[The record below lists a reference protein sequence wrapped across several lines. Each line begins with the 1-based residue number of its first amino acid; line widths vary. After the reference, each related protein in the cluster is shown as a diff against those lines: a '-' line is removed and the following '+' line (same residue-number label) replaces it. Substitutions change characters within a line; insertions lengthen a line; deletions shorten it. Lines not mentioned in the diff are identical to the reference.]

1 MSEWWI
7 NLQGDDFDLSQLATI
22 LTSSNFRIQR
32 SEGGY
37 YLTADSLNQLENAHE
52 VWETA
57 NTALQSFN
65 GMVRLMFPGSKPLS
79 VGNIQRVETDGRTHY
94 YLLTESGTYA
104 LQGSVVSLVQSG
116 EGNVAESA
124 QRNPMP
130 EWVNLTQTDPT
141 VARVLTMFGKV
152 VQPWK
157 DLYPIF
163 EIIRKDVGGEETL
176 VSLGW
181 TSMTE
186 IRRFRHTANSPEA
199 VEGSRHGTPTGAR
212 PTNPMTPA
220 EAMEFVRSLMV
231 QWITSKQSN
240 AH

>member
-57 NTALQSFN
+57 NTRLQSFN

-79 VGNIQRVETDGRTHY
+79 VGNIQRIEADGRTHH
-94 YLLTESGTYA
+94 YLLTESGAYA
-104 LQGSVVSLVQSG
+104 LQGSVVAVVQTG
-116 EGNVAESA
+116 EGGVTQPA

-130 EWVNLTQTDPT
+130 EWVNLTQADPT
-141 VARVLTMFGKV
+141 VARVLAMFGKV

-163 EIIRKDVGGEETL
+163 EIIRKDVGGEEKL
-176 VSLGW
+176 VSMRGI
-181 TSMTE
+181 SMPD
-186 IRRFRHTANSPEA
+186 IKRFRHTANSAEA
-199 VEGSRHGTPTGAR
+199 VEGTRHGVPTGT
-212 PTNPMTPA
+212 PPKYPMTPA
-220 EAMEFVRSLMV
+220 EAMEFIRSLTV
-231 QWITSKQSN
+231 QWITSKQS
-240 AH
+240 